1 MEFKPGLYKLEGLT
15 VNHNIFCP
23 RQCTVE
29 KDKIFPTEI
38 NRYYL
43 YINEQ
48 CIQNLKLINYQF
60 LKLVGNKYIFCLD
73 RHQITPVVDKILLES
88 SYNFEAHYSY
98 NLILEFL
105 SPIEIEFFKEGL
117 YLTGDKLYITGYTTT
132 YKKYYKHKKFNYNV
146 SYLTKNYLNDI
157 LGYIYDS
164 YFKQFLNL
172 TFSCGSGSNDVES
185 YNGPDIGIIKFIN
198 PLQQKIMDKLI
209 NKETGDVNKELLHS
223 KLLEVSEVLKTE
235 INSDTDLKPR
245 LETLLDMCLDMVNYV

>member
-1 MEFKPGLYKLEGLT
+1 MEFKPGIYKLEGFSY
-15 VNHNIFCP
+15 NHNFACP
-23 RQCTVE
+23 WQCTAE

-48 CIQNLKLINYQF
+48 CIPNLKKLNYQIP
-60 LKLVGNKYIFCLD
+60 KLVGNKYIFYLV
-73 RHQITPVVDKILLES
+73 RNQIIPAVDEILLKS
-88 SYNFEAHYSY
+88 CYNSKTHYGY

-105 SPIEIEFFKEGL
+105 SPIEIDVLKEGL
-117 YLTGDKLYITGYTTT
+117 YLTIDKFFRHVGYQTT
-132 YKKYYKHKKFNYNV
+132 YTYYGDYRKFNYNV
-146 SYLTKNYLNDI
+146 SYLTKSYLNDTI
-157 LGYIYDS
+157 AYIYDS
-164 YFKQFLNL
+164 QFKHFLVL
-172 TFSCGSGSNDVES
+172 IYQSDSNN
-185 YNGPDIGIIKFIN
+185 YKGPDIGIIKFIN

-245 LETLLDMCLDMVNYV
+245 LETLLDMCLDMINYL